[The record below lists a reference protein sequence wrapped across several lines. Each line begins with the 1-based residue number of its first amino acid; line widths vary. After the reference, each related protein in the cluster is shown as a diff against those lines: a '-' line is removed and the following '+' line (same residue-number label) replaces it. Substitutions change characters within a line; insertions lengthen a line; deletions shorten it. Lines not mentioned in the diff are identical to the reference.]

1 MILYF
6 LIAIL
11 ILILLQK
18 SINHASGK
26 GLLTIAQPFLKRTQY
41 GNDCIFIERWMF
53 EELSEMFLFVP
64 DYAGAPKSQHISV

>member
-18 SINHASGK
+18 IINPASGK
-26 GLLTIAQPFLKRTQY
+26 GLITIAQPISIKMQY

-53 EELSEMFLFVP
+53 EELSEMLLFVP
-64 DYAGAPKSQHISV
+64 DYAGAPKPQHISV

>member
-1 MILYF
+1 MVLYF

-26 GLLTIAQPFLKRTQY
+26 GLITIAQPFLKRMQY

-53 EELSEMFLFVP
+53 EELSEMLLFVP